1 MHTHSNTNTMS
12 RKTMLPLIGFQHI
25 LIKYYKSPAT
35 FQLYIFELKRERAHK
50 ICTTWG
56 GGGGGGAS
64 AVKTKTWTEFFL
76 NEGVTWYLCH
86 CISTTVLYDSNIT

>member
-1 MHTHSNTNTMS
+1 MHNM
-12 RKTMLPLIGFQHI
+12 
-25 LIKYYKSPAT
+25 
-35 FQLYIFELKRERAHK
+35 EV
-50 ICTTWG
+50 G
-56 GGGGGGAS
+56 GGGGGS